1 MKELATKPYDPSSI
15 PRTHVVKRENSYKWS
30 SDLHMSTMT
39 DTWTHTH
46 THAHTKI
53 KWKKKNL

>member
-1 MKELATKPYDPSSI
+1 MAKKIRALDALPDDPSSI

-46 THAHTKI
+46 TCTH
-53 KWKKKNL
+53 